1 MDRKKSKYP
10 PLLAGGLVI
19 AVSLWMLSGL
29 GSEPA
34 TLPATGSSAANGS
47 NNNEASRVS
56 VRVQTLHAHDITR
69 QVVLS
74 ARTEPNRMVEIK
86 AEAEGVVTSI
96 AAERGQRVAAGAVL
110 FTLDERDRQAR
121 LQEAVAL
128 VKQHELQFQALEN
141 LSGRQFSTEVQMAEA
156 RAQLESARASQ
167 ALIELEI
174 RNTTVTAPFAGTLY
188 ERSVEIGDFVRVG
201 DSVAEFVDL
210 DPLIIAGEVNERD
223 VAALGIGSTGKAIVS
238 DGVELEGRIRYLAP
252 VANTSTR
259 SFLVELAVPNPD
271 GAILAG
277 ASARLQ
283 LQGNDMRV
291 HTISAGLLS
300 LADDGTIGVKVIDDN
315 DTVHFYPVE
324 VVGSTLDGMHVS
336 GLPDTIRLIT
346 VGQGFVTEGQQVEPT
361 VAGAVESGRGGSG
374 DAYAD

>member
-10 PLLAGGLVI
+10 SLLAGGIVI

-34 TLPATGSSAANGS
+34 TLPATDNSAANGS
-47 NNNEASRVS
+47 EDGESLVS
-56 VRVQTLHAHDITR
+56 VRVQTLQAHDITR

-74 ARTEPNRMVEIK
+74 AHTEPNRAVEIK
-86 AEAEGVVTSI
+86 AEAEGVVTRI
-96 AAERGQRVAAGAVL
+96 ETERGQAVAASAVL

-121 LQEAVAL
+121 LHEAEAL
-128 VKQHELQFQALEN
+128 VQQRELQLQALEN
-141 LSGRQFSTEVQMAEA
+141 LSERQFSTEVQIAEA
-156 RAQLESARASQ
+156 RAQLESARASE
-167 ALIELEI
+167 ALIALEI
-174 RNTTVTAPFAGTLY
+174 RNITIRAPFTGILS

-210 DPLIIAGEVNERD
+210 DPLIIAGEVNERE
-223 VAALGIGSTGKAIVS
+223 VSALGVGGTGKAIVGA
-238 DGVELEGRIRYLAP
+238 GVELEGRIRYLAP
-252 VANTSTR
+252 LANANTR

-300 LADDGTIGVKVIDDN
+300 LADDGTVGVKVIDDGN
-315 DTVHFYPVE
+315 TVRFYPVE
-324 VVGSTLDGMHVS
+324 VVGSTQDGMHVS
-336 GLPDTIRLIT
+336 GLPETVRLIT
-346 VGQGFVTEGQQVEPT
+346 VGQGFVTEGQRVKPTTVE
-361 VAGAVESGRGGSG
+361 AVETGQGASV